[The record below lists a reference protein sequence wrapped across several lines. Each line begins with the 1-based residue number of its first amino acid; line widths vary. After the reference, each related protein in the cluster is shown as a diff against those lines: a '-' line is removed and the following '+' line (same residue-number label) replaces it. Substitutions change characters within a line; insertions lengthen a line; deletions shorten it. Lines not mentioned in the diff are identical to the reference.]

1 MPISFKNIRSSP
13 VIPVRLRPGLGCVP
27 VILALAACVGVAGP
41 QGRAINSD
49 DPAAVMRGEAV
60 SAQWCAQCHAR
71 DATERAA
78 RPGVAGAGPSFAEIV
93 TLPGRDAVTLR
104 AFLDEDHFPMTTYRL
119 FPQEKDDV
127 VAYMLSLGE

>member
-1 MPISFKNIRSSP
+1 MPIFSMRH
-13 VIPVRLRPGLGCVP
+13 LLGMGCVP
-27 VILALAACVGVAGP
+27 ATLALAACISAASP
-41 QGRAINSD
+41 DARAINPD
-49 DPAAVMRGEAV
+49 DPAAVARGEAV
-60 SAQWCAQCHAR
+60 AAQWCAQCHAR

-78 RPGVAGAGPSFAEIV
+78 RPDIAGAGPSFSEIV
-93 TLPGRDAVTLR
+93 ALPGRDAGTLR